1 MSSPRLELLAMVAWL
16 GFCLLCIGW
25 VDVLGAA
32 WAAGALP

>member
-1 MSSPRLELLAMVAWL
+1 MSPRLELLAVVGL
-16 GFCLLCIGW
+16 GSAALYLLAW